1 MKSSYLL
8 PILSTF
14 VLIPLFTHAADP
26 QKPTLVPRIESQYR
40 FALNP
45 DVLNAGTPQYFSEL
59 IEAPRDPMGSQ
70 GFQHIEALDFP
81 RYFDSRGSSRYS
93 VMLGRV
99 AFTVKKPV
107 SFYSRERVLDV
118 KRMNRITPEF
128 PARQTAQGPG
138 YYISDATPGCKFT
151 VETYSREELLA
162 LGNSRPELR
171 YAETMHP
178 ELGVPDRLVIQHNY
192 DFDRILGFKTSR
204 GAVTLTA
211 HYAQGSDSTL
221 ILTYSLAYLENMP
234 PRIWGGAKLVVDT
247 SRDATLVLI
256 ERIRKE

>member
-1 MKSSYLL
+1 MLL
-8 PILSTF
+8 PILSVF
-14 VLIPLFTHAADP
+14 ALLPSFTHAAEP

-40 FALNP
+40 FALNR
-45 DVLNAGTPQYFSEL
+45 DVLDAGTPQYFSEL
-59 IEAPRDPMGSQ
+59 IEAPRDPMSSRA
-70 GFQHIEALDFP
+70 FQDIEALDFP
-81 RYFDSRGSSRYS
+81 RYFDSRGSSNYS

-107 SFYSRERVLDV
+107 SFYSRARVLDV

-138 YYISDATPGCKFT
+138 FYISDATPGCKFT
-151 VETYSREELLA
+151 VETFSRDELLA

-171 YAETMHP
+171 YADTMHP
-178 ELGVPDRLVIQHNY
+178 ELGVPDLVVFQHNY

-204 GAVTLTA
+204 GAITLTA
-211 HYAQGSDSTL
+211 HYAQGNDSTL
-221 ILTYSLAYLENMP
+221 ILTYSLAYLENIP